1 MARTLQPG
9 AVILLCI
16 LLGVAAVT
24 AGTAPVAAQDDDVPS
39 LPALYYGD
47 LTIADGSIDTPV
59 VVDVVADGTIQAS
72 MTVDSDG
79 SIGGPAASDPKLEVQ
94 EPNETDIEFQIGGT
108 PITIE
113 SVDGESVNAESIPFA
128 SGVQE
133 VELEAQAADIEPAVD
148 LAITDAPETV
158 DVGESVSV
166 DIAAENTGGV
176 AVDQDVELVGSNGD
190 VIDTTPIDLDVRES
204 TTATLTWEPTEGD
217 AGNNTLTVQTGET
230 NVTHSIA
237 VERVSPPVVA
247 QPSPGGSTD
256 SDDTESDLPDGVAG
270 SDEQDIDNSEQFGL
284 SQVRFTNTTV
294 VESITWETTEL
305 NGTVTATTY
314 TTPPDNVSAAPGAMI
329 SLSEV
334 SGSTINDTD
343 PSTIQL
349 TVKTSQLAEL
359 NASTD
364 ELRIF
369 HFVDG
374 EWTSLETTV
383 VESDNADEVIVQ
395 GDPESLSYFAVS
407 AVSEPTAEFS
417 ITPAEP
423 DTETAVTVDASSST
437 TAYGEL
443 IGYEWS
449 IDGTAASGETV
460 ETSFTDSGTV
470 EIELT
475 VENDAG
481 ETDTTTQSVSIASVS
496 DDTENNSS
504 DDNGSE
510 STDDAGT
517 TDDGIP
523 GFTSLTALLALLVS
537 IVGIRYRTR
546 E

>member
-1 MARTLQPG
+1 MARTLQTS

-16 LLGVAAVT
+16 FLGVAAVT
-24 AGTAPVAAQDDDVPS
+24 AGTAPVAAQDDGVPS
-39 LPALYYGD
+39 LPALYYGN
-47 LTIADGSIDTPV
+47 LTVADGNIDSPV

-79 SIGGPAASDPKLEVQ
+79 SIGGPAASDSKLEVQ

-133 VELEAQAADIEPAVD
+133 VELEAEAADIEPAVD

-158 DVGESVSV
+158 NAGDSVAV

-176 AVDQDVELVGSNGD
+176 AVDQDVELVSVGGD
-190 VIDTTPIDLDVRES
+190 VVDTTSIDLDVRES
-204 TTATLTWEPTEGD
+204 TTATLTWEPTAED
-217 AGNNTLTVQTGET
+217 AGNGSLTVQTGDT
-230 NVTHSIA
+230 NVTHPIA

-247 QPSPGGSTD
+247 QPSPGGSTTDDD
-256 SDDTESDLPDGVAG
+256 SESDLPDGVAAI
-270 SDEQDIDNSEQFGL
+270 DEQEINTSEEFGL
-284 SQVRFTNTTV
+284 SQVRFTNATD
-294 VESITWETTEL
+294 VESISWETTEL
-305 NGTVTATTY
+305 NGTVTVTTY

-334 SGSTINDTD
+334 SGSTITD
-343 PSTIQL
+343 ANPSNIQL
-349 TVKTSQLAEL
+349 TVETSQLDEL
-359 NASTD
+359 DASTD

-374 EWTSLETTV
+374 EWTALETTV

-395 GDPESLSYFAVS
+395 ADPESLSYFAVS
-407 AVSEPTAEFS
+407 AVSEPTAEFT
-417 ITPAEP
+417 ITPSEP
-423 DTETAVTVDASSST
+423 DTETPVTVDASSSA
-437 TAYGEL
+437 TAYGE
-443 IGYEWS
+443 ITAYEWA
-449 IDGTAASGETV
+449 IDGGTASGETV
-460 ETSFTDSGTV
+460 ETNFTDSGTV

-481 ETDTTTQSVSIASVS
+481 ETDTTTQSVSVASVS
-496 DDTENNSS
+496 DDTDN
-504 DDNGSE
+504 NGSE
-510 STDDAGT
+510 STGDSGT